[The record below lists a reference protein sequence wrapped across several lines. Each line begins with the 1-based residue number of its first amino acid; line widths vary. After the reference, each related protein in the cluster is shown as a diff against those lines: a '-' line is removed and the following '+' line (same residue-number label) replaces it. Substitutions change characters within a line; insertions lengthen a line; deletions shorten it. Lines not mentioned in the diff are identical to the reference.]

1 MIGKYLAP
9 RIRASRHSKIL
20 EPFQDGPAA
29 ESPAGPDCRIM
40 RNTVLSWFAILFL
53 LLTACEQEK
62 REETPTPLVA
72 ASSTSQNLDIAVPQV
87 NPAATSQP
95 RPIDTRISQQNA
107 AADPVQPLDPGW
119 QLRGDERFG
128 LQVGVPGGWV
138 DVTQQLRMSDMIDR
152 FGPQMILLTNNFDTA
167 DRMLSGDPFEEGAL
181 VFGFTPQA
189 GAADRTPEEA
199 LAELLESAD
208 TEGLLPITVE
218 SAQVGG
224 MSVAFVD
231 LAYDPFGLFTS
242 YPESMHYQVLL
253 IQDPEIITPAV
264 FVIGAS
270 ADEWINQRDT
280 FIQISEQVRVSETN
294 ANVFSHMNA
303 GDLVQGAL
311 DGALNNIWTFTAE
324 EGSYAT
330 ISLAPEEENV
340 DLTLTLID
348 PAGNVLTTMDDGYAG
363 DLEVMSD
370 VPLLDEGTYLIEASE
385 FFNEPGRYRLSLL
398 VSDEP
403 EIESGGTLKF
413 GQEITAELLPDNRH
427 LWYFDGIAGQSATL
441 ILTSLDENF
450 DIIMEMRS
458 PDDRPIV
465 VLDEGFVGDAEVL
478 TGYELPLTGRYSVV
492 VRGFAGH
499 GGMYTLTLDEGGE
512 STTNFFDVGD
522 LVYGDVRQETLRKNE
537 AHAWFFNGISD
548 NEIFIEVTP
557 SEPTMDLDL
566 WLLGPDL
573 QELVMIDEHLLGES
587 EQITFNLPVSGQYLI
602 LVREFFGEPGDYEIS
617 LNTEGVD
624 PLEITGRIVY
634 SDTVARYLEPIRRD
648 AWTFTGETDDVIDI
662 VLTPITE
669 DRDLI
674 LILVDPAGNAVLSI
688 DATVANSIERLVAF
702 RLTSGGE
709 WKIVVKEFFNEGSEY
724 RLNLTRRELDDQ
736 RP

>member
-1 MIGKYLAP
+1 M
-9 RIRASRHSKIL
+9 RKI
-20 EPFQDGPAA
+20 AW
-29 ESPAGPDCRIM
+29 
-40 RNTVLSWFAILFL
+40 SWFAILFL
-53 LLTACEQEK
+53 LLAACEQVE
-62 REETPTPLVA
+62 REETPPPPVA
-72 ASSTSQNLDIAVPQV
+72 ASPTSQDLEIAVPQV
-87 NPAATSQP
+87 SPAATIQP
-95 RPIDTRISQQNA
+95 RPITTRIIQQNA
-107 AADPVQPLDPGW
+107 AGEPVQSLDPGW
-119 QLRGDERFG
+119 QLLGDERFG

-138 DVTQQLRMSDMIDR
+138 DVTPQLRMSDMIDR
-152 FGPQMILLTNNFDTA
+152 FGPQMILLANSFDTA
-167 DRMLSGDPFEEGAL
+167 DRLLSGDPFEEGAL
-181 VFGFTPQA
+181 VFGFTAQA
-189 GAADRTPEEA
+189 VSTDTTPEDA
-199 LAELLESAD
+199 LTELLESAES
-208 TEGLLPITVE
+208 EGLLPITVE
-218 SAQVGG
+218 SARVGG
-224 MSVAFVD
+224 RPAAYVD
-231 LAYDPFGLFTS
+231 LAYDPLGLFTA
-242 YPESMHYQVLL
+242 YPESMHYQLLL
-253 IQDPEIITPAV
+253 IQDPEAGAPAV

-270 ADEWINQRDT
+270 ADEWMNQRDT
-280 FIQISEQVRVSETN
+280 FIQISEQVRVSETS

-303 GDLVQGAL
+303 GDLVQGTL
-311 DGALNNIWTFTAE
+311 EGALNNIWTFTAE

-330 ISLAPEEENV
+330 ISLAPEEEDV

-348 PAGNVLTTMDDGYAG
+348 PAGNVLTTVDDGYAG

-370 VPLLDEGTYLIEASE
+370 VVLPDEGTYLIEAGE
-385 FFNEPGRYRLSLL
+385 FFNEPGGYRLSLL

-403 EIESGGTLKF
+403 EIESGGIVDF

-450 DIIMEMRS
+450 DIILELRS
-458 PDDRPIV
+458 PDDRTIV

-522 LVYGDVRQETLRKNE
+522 LVYGDVRQESLRKNE

-548 NEIFIEVTP
+548 NEISIEVTP
-557 SEPTMDLDL
+557 SEPTMDLDI

-573 QELVMIDEHLLGES
+573 QELVMKDEHLLGES
-587 EQITFNLPVSGQYLI
+587 EQIVFNLPVAGQYLI

-624 PLEITGRIVY
+624 PLEITGGIVY
-634 SDTVARYLEPIRRD
+634 SDTVARYLEPIKRD
-648 AWTFTGETDDVIDI
+648 AWAFIGEADDVIDI

-669 DRDLI
+669 DRDMVLI
-674 LILVDPAGNAVLSI
+674 LIDPAGNAVLSI
-688 DATVANSIERLVAF
+688 DATLANSPERLVAF

-724 RLNLTRRELDDQ
+724 RLLLTRRKLDDQ

>member
-1 MIGKYLAP
+1 M
-9 RIRASRHSKIL
+9 RKI
-20 EPFQDGPAA
+20 AW
-29 ESPAGPDCRIM
+29 
-40 RNTVLSWFAILFL
+40 SWFAILFL
-53 LLTACEQEK
+53 LLAACEQVE
-62 REETPTPLVA
+62 RDETPPAPVS
-72 ASSTSQNLDIAVPQV
+72 ASPSSQNLEVAVPQV
-87 NPAATSQP
+87 SPAATVQP
-95 RPIDTRISQQNA
+95 RPTNTRIVQQNA
-107 AADPVQPLDPGW
+107 DVDPIQSLDPGW
-119 QLRGDERFG
+119 QLLGDERFG

-138 DVTQQLRMSDMIDR
+138 DVTPQLRMSDMIDR
-152 FGPQMILLTNNFDTA
+152 FGPQMILLTNSFDTA
-167 DRMLSGDPFEEGAL
+167 DRLLSGDPFEEGAL
-181 VFGFTPQA
+181 VFGFTAQA
-189 GAADRTPEEA
+189 VTADTTPEDA
-199 LAELLESAD
+199 LKELLESAES
-208 TEGLLPITVE
+208 EGLLPITIE
-218 SAQVGG
+218 STRVGG
-224 MSVAFVD
+224 MPAAYVD
-231 LAYDPFGLFTS
+231 LAYDPLGLFTA
-242 YPESMHYQVLL
+242 YPESMHYQLLL
-253 IQDPEIITPAV
+253 IQDPEVVTPAV
-264 FVIGAS
+264 FVIGSS
-270 ADEWINQRDT
+270 ADEWVNQRDT
-280 FIQISEQVRVSETN
+280 FTQISERVHFAETS

-303 GDLVQGAL
+303 GDLVQGTL
-311 DGALNNIWTFTAE
+311 EGALNNIWTFTAE

-348 PAGNVLTTMDDGYAG
+348 PAGNVLTTVDDGYAG

-370 VPLLDEGTYLIEASE
+370 VPLPDEGTYLIEAGE

-403 EIESGGTLKF
+403 EIESGGIVEF

-450 DIIMEMRS
+450 DIILELRS
-458 PDDRPIV
+458 PDDRPII

-478 TGYELPLTGRYSVV
+478 TGYELPLTGQYSVV

-522 LVYGDVRQETLRKNE
+522 LVYGDVRQESLRKDE
-537 AHAWFFNGISD
+537 AHAWFFDGIAD
-548 NEIFIEVTP
+548 NEISIEVTP
-557 SEPTMDLDL
+557 SEPTMDLDI

-573 QELVMIDEHLLGES
+573 QELVMKDEHLLGES
-587 EQITFNLPVSGQYLI
+587 EQIVFSLPVAGQYLI

-624 PLEITGRIVY
+624 PLEITGGIVY
-634 SDTVARYLEPIRRD
+634 SDTVAGYLEPIKRD
-648 AWTFTGETDDVIDI
+648 AWAFSGEADDVIDI
-662 VLTPITE
+662 VLTPISE
-669 DRDLI
+669 DRDLV
-674 LILVDPAGNAVLSI
+674 LILVDPAGNVVLSI
-688 DATVANSIERLVAF
+688 DASLANSPERLVAF

-724 RLNLTRRELDDQ
+724 RLFLTRRKLDDQ

>member
-1 MIGKYLAP
+1 MK
-9 RIRASRHSKIL
+9 K
-20 EPFQDGPAA
+20 
-29 ESPAGPDCRIM
+29 
-40 RNTVLSWFAILFL
+40 TVWSWFAILFI

-119 QLRGDERFG
+119 QLLGDERFG

-152 FGPQMILLTNNFDTA
+152 FGPQMILLTSNFDTA
-167 DRMLSGDPFEEGAL
+167 DRLLSGDPFEEGAL

-189 GAADRTPEEA
+189 GAADRTPEES

-231 LAYDPFGLFTS
+231 LAYDPLGLFTS

-270 ADEWINQRDT
+270 AEEWINQRDT

-303 GDLVQGAL
+303 GDLVQGTL

-370 VPLLDEGTYLIEASE
+370 VPLPDEGTYLIEASE

-478 TGYELPLTGRYSVV
+478 TGYELPLTGRY
-492 VRGFAGH
+492 
-499 GGMYTLTLDEGGE
+499 
-512 STTNFFDVGD
+512 
-522 LVYGDVRQETLRKNE
+522 
-537 AHAWFFNGISD
+537 
-548 NEIFIEVTP
+548 
-557 SEPTMDLDL
+557 
-566 WLLGPDL
+566 
-573 QELVMIDEHLLGES
+573 
-587 EQITFNLPVSGQYLI
+587 
-602 LVREFFGEPGDYEIS
+602 
-617 LNTEGVD
+617 
-624 PLEITGRIVY
+624 
-634 SDTVARYLEPIRRD
+634 
-648 AWTFTGETDDVIDI
+648 
-662 VLTPITE
+662 
-669 DRDLI
+669 
-674 LILVDPAGNAVLSI
+674 
-688 DATVANSIERLVAF
+688 
-702 RLTSGGE
+702 
-709 WKIVVKEFFNEGSEY
+709 
-724 RLNLTRRELDDQ
+724 
-736 RP
+736 